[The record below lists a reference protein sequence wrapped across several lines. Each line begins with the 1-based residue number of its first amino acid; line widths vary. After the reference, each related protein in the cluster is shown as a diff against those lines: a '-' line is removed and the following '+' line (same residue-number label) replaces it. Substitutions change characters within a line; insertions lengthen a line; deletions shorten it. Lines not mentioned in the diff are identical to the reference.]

1 MCLTKKEDYMWRW
14 IQAKNKVSSRRQ
26 IQIKEVKDDI
36 LILPN
41 QEYRTI
47 LETSSVN
54 FELKSE
60 AEQDVLIDSFQ
71 NFLNSLNCQL
81 QILVRV
87 REVDIDHYL
96 EDISKI
102 KDKEAEKIYKNQIDN
117 YCQFVKNLVSGNK
130 ILSRKFYIV
139 IPYQN
144 DKNNKDF
151 KLIKEQLRLLTEI
164 VIKALEK
171 LGMKAKVLTSLEIL
185 DLFYSFYNP
194 NQIKT
199 QSLSGETLQKLQEN
213 NYV

>member
-1 MCLTKKEDYMWRW
+1 MWRW

-117 YCQFVKNLVSGNK
+117 YCSFVKNLVSGNK
-130 ILSRKFYIV
+130 ILSRKFYVV

-151 KLIKEQLRLLTEI
+151 KL
-164 VIKALEK
+164 AC
-171 LGMKAKVLTSLEIL
+171 
-185 DLFYSFYNP
+185 SFY
-194 NQIKT
+194 
-199 QSLSGETLQKLQEN
+199 
-213 NYV
+213 

>member
-1 MCLTKKEDYMWRW
+1 MWPW
-14 IQAKNKVSSRRQ
+14 NQSKNKVSSRRQ
-26 IQIKEVKDDI
+26 IRIKEVKDDI

-41 QEYRTI
+41 QEYRVI

-96 EDISKI
+96 EDILKT
-102 KDKEAEKIYKNQIDN
+102 KDHETEKIYKNQIDN
-117 YCQFVKNLVSGNK
+117 YCNFIKNLVSGNK
-130 ILSRKFYIV
+130 ILSRKFYVV
-139 IPYQN
+139 IPYKMD
-144 DKNNKDF
+144 DKNKDF
-151 KLIKEQLRLLTEI
+151 KLIKEQLRLLTDI
-164 VIKALEK
+164 VVRALEK
-171 LGMKAKVLTSLEIL
+171 LGMKARVLNSLEIL

-194 NQIKT
+194 DQIKT
-199 QSLSGETLQKLQEN
+199 QSLSGQTLQKLLEN

>member
-1 MCLTKKEDYMWRW
+1 MWRW
-14 IQAKNKVSSRRQ
+14 IREKNKVSSRRQ

-41 QEYRTI
+41 QQYRTI

-96 EDISKI
+96 EDIAKI

-130 ILSRKFYIV
+130 ILSRKFFIV
-139 IPYQN
+139 VPYQN

-171 LGMKAKVLTSLEIL
+171 LGMKAKVLNSLEIL

-199 QSLSGETLQKLQEN
+199 QSLSGETLQKLREN